1 MKKKE
6 SPYFDGLDQMDIKA
20 IESLPCFWQQC
31 FLKRFFKKLEEKN
44 INKCEVCN
52 KANNNDDVKR
62 LTANYQLLSSTLSQ
76 YTNLKNKSVRHI
88 SVNALISVSKALNVS
103 IDYLLGIESS
113 EQHNL
118 TDIFEETGLTEKSI
132 YALQQ
137 NSKAPDFIN
146 SFLQSKELTNLLRL
160 VNQIFYSDYI
170 TKDILSAYSKSLRDI
185 IVSAY
190 SKYMESTLPIEMKE
204 ETFKV
209 ALYNEIKNNNIT
221 LNKEYISFNV
231 SKDRFSQITVLSKR
245 TNIELSQAFLN
256 DTVSCVYGILSYANS
271 SDYYRN
277 ALSNS
282 FSKIVDEFLTTKSK
296 KLLKDLGNYAKLDKT
311 NNSIDK

>member
-6 SPYFDGLDQMDIKA
+6 SPYIDGLDQMDIKA

-31 FLKRFFKKLEEKN
+31 FLKRFFKKLQDENMNKN
-44 INKCEVCN
+44 DVCN

-88 SVNALISVSKALNVS
+88 SVDALISVSKALNVS

-118 TDIFEETGLTEKSI
+118 TDIFEETGLTKKSI

-146 SFLQSKELTNLLRL
+146 FFLQSKELINLLRL

-170 TKDILSAYSKSLRDI
+170 AKDILSAYSKSLRDI
-185 IVSAY
+185 IVLAY

-245 TNIELSQAFLN
+245 TNIELSQAFIN
-256 DTVSCVYGILSYANS
+256 DTVSCVYNIMFYGNS

-282 FSKIVDEFLTTKSK
+282 FSKIVDEFLTTKSE

-311 NNSIDK
+311 DNSIDK

>member
-31 FLKRFFKKLEEKN
+31 FLKRFFKKLQDENLNKN
-44 INKCEVCN
+44 DVCN

-62 LTANYQLLSSTLSQ
+62 FTANYQLLSSTLSQ

-118 TDIFEETGLTEKSI
+118 TDIFEETGLTKKSI

-146 SFLQSKELTNLLRL
+146 SFLQSK
-160 VNQIFYSDYI
+160 
-170 TKDILSAYSKSLRDI
+170 
-185 IVSAY
+185 
-190 SKYMESTLPIEMKE
+190 
-204 ETFKV
+204 
-209 ALYNEIKNNNIT
+209 
-221 LNKEYISFNV
+221 
-231 SKDRFSQITVLSKR
+231 
-245 TNIELSQAFLN
+245 
-256 DTVSCVYGILSYANS
+256 
-271 SDYYRN
+271 
-277 ALSNS
+277 
-282 FSKIVDEFLTTKSK
+282 
-296 KLLKDLGNYAKLDKT
+296 
-311 NNSIDK
+311 

>member
-44 INKCEVCN
+44 MNKCEVCN
-52 KANNNDDVKR
+52 KANNNDDVKK
-62 LTANYQLLSSTLSQ
+62 LTDNYQLLSSTLSQ
-76 YTNLKNKSVRHI
+76 YTKLKNDSVRRI
-88 SVNALISVSKALNVS
+88 SVDALISVSKALNVS
-103 IDYLLGIESS
+103 IDYLLGIESA

-118 TDIFEETGLTEKSI
+118 TDIFDETGLTEKSI
-132 YALQQ
+132 NALQQ
-137 NSKAPDFIN
+137 NAEAPDFIN
-146 SFLQSKELTNLLRL
+146 SFLQSKELINLLRL

-170 TKDILSAYSKSLRDI
+170 ANDILSAYSESLRDI
-185 IVSAY
+185 IISAY
-190 SKYMESTLPIEMKE
+190 SKYMESTLPIEIE
-204 ETFKV
+204 EGTFKV

-221 LNKEYISFNV
+221 LNKEYISSNV

-282 FSKIVDEFLTTKSK
+282 FFKIVDEFLTAKSEKLSK
-296 KLLKDLGNYAKLDKT
+296 KIAQSCKVPK
-311 NNSIDK
+311 I